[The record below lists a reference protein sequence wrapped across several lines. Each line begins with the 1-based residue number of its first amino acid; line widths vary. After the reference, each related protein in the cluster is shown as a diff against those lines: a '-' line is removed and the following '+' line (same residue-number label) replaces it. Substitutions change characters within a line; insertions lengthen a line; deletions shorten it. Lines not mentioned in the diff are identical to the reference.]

1 LSQALLVILSLAHLE
16 ATNLTPEDEFATED
30 DEDDPSYDEL
40 TSVLMQPMETCP
52 DLRKEFETK
61 KEVLKNLEDGM
72 LGDLCGSDDMHCIK
86 VIVTSNGPSAILQGT
101 RLGVYFLIGWNQHEK
116 GNKYPSFYR
125 AASQQ
130 FLFFMHEL
138 NGDEG
143 PGPHGPWEY
152 WHTYSR
158 WVIGPTH
165 NKALGGIMIKPY
177 DAEVRCPWQLK
188 WFRSQRWYHD
198 VNQPNLWNPVG
209 NPWRR
214 DDSIFVHCYD
224 EKEWPEFTCGCQR
237 INISSSARVQE
248 YHPDRL
254 GEYVLLEDMSKE
266 GYLAPVFAAVSGVP
280 SYLYSHHP
288 RGKVWTV
295 GSSQNTWS
303 LRLNKLTSSA
313 GPTCPLDT
321 PIDKER
327 GWEWEYL
334 QSKKGEKEVWLRDL
348 DLKVECI
355 EPLT

>member
-1 LSQALLVILSLAHLE
+1 MNKGVLLFVLTLAEVLGVIIQDDISEEAEDQEPPSNMLSAVLLE
-16 ATNLTPEDEFATED
+16 PPD
-30 DEDDPSYDEL
+30 
-40 TSVLMQPMETCP
+40 TCP
-52 DLRKEFETK
+52 DLREEFETK
-61 KEVLKNLEDGM
+61 KGVLKNLEDGM
-72 LGDLCGSDDMHCIK
+72 LGDLCGGDLHCTK
-86 VIVTSNGPSAILQGT
+86 VVITSNGGAAIMQGP
-101 RLGVYFLIGWNQHEK
+101 RLGVYFLYGWNQHSA
-116 GNKYPSFYR
+116 GAKYPSFYR
-125 AASQQ
+125 PVSKQ

-143 PGPHGPWEY
+143 PGPDGAWEY

-177 DAEVRCPWQLK
+177 DPNVACPWQLK

-198 VNQPNLWNPVG
+198 VNHPNLWNPKG
-209 NPWRR
+209 NPWIR
-214 DDSIFVHCYD
+214 DDSIFVHCY
-224 EKEWPEFTCGCQR
+224 EEEEWPQFTCGCQR
-237 INISSSARVQE
+237 INISSSDRVQE

-266 GYLAPVFAAVSGVP
+266 GYLAPVYASVGEKP

-288 RGKVWTV
+288 RGKVWTI

-303 LRLNKLTSSA
+303 LRLNKLSSSS

-321 PIDKER
+321 PIDKEK

-355 EPLT
+355 DPLK